1 MEESKTGRPT
11 KFKPEYCKIAE
22 VLCRLGAIDND
33 LAEAFDVNQDTIN
46 EWKKVHTN
54 FSESLKVGK
63 ATPDSE
69 IEAALFKRAKGYTR
83 KIERATKDG
92 TVMCDEELPPDPT
105 SMIFYL
111 KNRRP
116 DRWRDKQEVEHKGDL
131 IVNINRKP
139 KADADGD

>member
-1 MEESKTGRPT
+1 
-11 KFKPEYCKIAE
+11 
-22 VLCRLGAIDND
+22 
-33 LAEAFDVNQDTIN
+33 
-46 EWKKVHTN
+46 
-54 FSESLKVGK
+54 
-63 ATPDSE
+63 
-69 IEAALFKRAKGYTR
+69 
-83 KIERATKDG
+83 
-92 TVMCDEELPPDPT
+92 MCDEELPPDPT